1 MAAGGG
7 EYANTSTPMHRTAPI
22 HASKV
27 GFSIRPRGDMKVTL
41 CRLSTMPARAGP
53 RWHAQKRGA
62 GSGIPSLGAGSS
74 EMARNQIR
82 VRRGIVVSC
91 LQQAAL
97 FALDYDCVPRIDHDR
112 RNDRRTA
119 RARRTSS
126 PASRLARLAARSSP
140 THLLKI
146 DLLLIKKGERID
158 HLRRYVELLFQSAKR
173 KGKETP

>member
-1 MAAGGG
+1 MTRTVQPECSPCRPFADPKAWRREG
-7 EYANTSTPMHRTAPI
+7 ASTPTHPPRCTAQPPI

-27 GFSIRPRGDMKVTL
+27 GFSIRPPGDMKVTL
-41 CRLSTMPARAGP
+41 CGLSTMPARAGP

-62 GSGIPSLGAGSS
+62 GSGIASLGDGSS

-112 RNDRRTA
+112 RNDPPPVVCGIEEQRERVERHLPRLGWIGSQQGPA
-119 RARRTSS
+119 R
-126 PASRLARLAARSSP
+126 P
-140 THLLKI
+140 I
-146 DLLLIKKGERID
+146 
-158 HLRRYVELLFQSAKR
+158 Y
-173 KGKETP
+173 